1 MQSNFHCLSK
11 RSIYD
16 SIVDASLSPALSFP
30 LSPSTPW
37 FPVTYL
43 FFLTS
48 LLFSPYRRL
57 QGIVIALRA
66 DRCRHMHLN
75 FIRSVPIFLS
85 LSLALSLLSFCVCVC
100 VCVCVCHSLS
110 LSLSLSISYSL
121 SLSLSLSVC
130 ASLSF
135 HSFFISHSV
144 TIYSTLS
151 SSLDFSLYIFSLF
164 EF

>member
-16 SIVDASLSPALSFP
+16 SIVDASLSLLHSLFLSLSLPRDFP
-30 LSPSTPW
+30 LL
-37 FPVTYL
+37 TYS
-43 FFLTS
+43 FLP
-48 LLFSPYRRL
+48 LFSSYRRL

-85 LSLALSLLSFCVCVC
+85 LSLALSLLSLCVCV
-100 VCVCVCHSLS
+100 SLSFFLS
-110 LSLSLSISYSL
+110 LSPSLTL

-151 SSLDFSLYIFSLF
+151 SSLDFLLTRSLYIFSLF